1 MIDYI
6 YICKESKKIVYM
18 KRIEAYKAYKLLQES
33 RLTKMQDSDKFLVIK
48 AMRELRPLSEEYE
61 KDEKEGL
68 EALKDEGFE
77 SMQEKAAKHEEALR
91 EGNKEGLLPLEE
103 LNEVNAFFR
112 EYQKNVKK
120 LLEDIQNKECEFSYK
135 RISED
140 AFGKFVASND
150 LKGEEIVTLYD
161 ALV

>member
-1 MIDYI
+1 
-6 YICKESKKIVYM
+6 M

-77 SMQEKAAKHEEALR
+77 AMQEKAAKHEEAIR
-91 EGNKEGLLPLEE
+91 EGKKDGLLTLEE

-140 AFGKFVASND
+140 AFGNFVASND
-150 LKGEEIVTLYD
+150 FKGEEIVTLYD

>member
-1 MIDYI
+1 MKMKTID
-6 YICKESKKIVYM
+6 
-18 KRIEAYKAYKLLQES
+18 AHKAYRLLQES
-33 RLTKMQDSDKFLVIK
+33 KLTKMEDSDKFLLIK
-48 AMRELRPLSEEYE
+48 AMRELRPVSEEYE

-77 SMQEKAAKHEEALR
+77 AMKGKAEKHDAAIR
-91 EGNKEGLLPLEE
+91 EGKKDGLLTLEE

-150 LKGEEIVTLYD
+150 FKGEEIVTLYD